1 MSCDPRSHGIS
12 GHMRS
17 RLLALKRAPR
27 VVGRP
32 TPRGARVRVD
42 VRVTA
47 CACERARARARAS
60 ARVLRACARTPLAG
74 HRESCGFFLAE
85 MKNIEIFI
93 TSVRCGMSTIN
104 SERLLTCT
112 RGPFLNRITSLDKN
126 PRQQAGAGCR
136 WALQTNFRFE
146 ATSEASTNTP

>member
-1 MSCDPRSHGIS
+1 
-12 GHMRS
+12 MRS

-47 CACERARARARAS
+47 FACERASAR

-85 MKNIEIFI
+85 MKNRDFYY
-93 TSVRCGMSTIN
+93 VGLVWN
-104 SERLLTCT
+104 V
-112 RGPFLNRITSLDKN
+112 DD
-126 PRQQAGAGCR
+126 QQR
-136 WALQTNFRFE
+136 
-146 ATSEASTNTP
+146 EASDVHEKAISETV